1 MKICINCSR
10 NLKKDEI
17 ALNKKMLGKNTK
29 QFLCLDCL
37 SEYLNTDQEILLEK
51 IEQFKEEGCTLFL
64 QEGIMKYSEIINVE
78 KHFK

>member
-1 MKICINCSR
+1 MKACITCGKG
-10 NLKKDEI
+10 LLKDEI

-29 QFLCLDCL
+29 QYLCLGCL

-64 QEGIMKYSEIINVE
+64 
-78 KHFK
+78 